1 MALLDINLKAVDEC
15 DFTNTSETDH
25 SAQFYRTV
33 LTIKNRGIH
42 LPTETEVLSN
52 S

>member
-33 LTIKNRGIH
+33 LTIKIEAYICLQR
-42 LPTETEVLSN
+42 LKY
-52 S
+52 